1 MADVILANNFKTAA
15 STTIEAVYTS
25 PTTSKGTLITAF
37 TASNSAIASSY
48 FNAYIVDASGVVG
61 DPVQPQTI
69 VVKDRKNAGSGIV
82 NQLIPAGGTLRVSDQ
97 NAGYLNFYVT
107 GRDL

>member
-1 MADVILANNFKTAA
+1 MTDLVLVDNFKTIG
-15 STTIEAVYTS
+15 SDTIEVVYTA
-25 PTTSKGTLITAF
+25 TNATLITAF
-37 TASNSAIASSY
+37 TASNSSAASSY
-48 FNAYIVDASGVVG
+48 FNAYIVNAAGVVG

-69 VVKDRKNAGSGIV
+69 VVKDKKNAGSGVV

-107 GRDL
+107 GRTDT

>member
-1 MADVILANNFKTAA
+1 MADKVLVNNFKTAG
-15 STTIEAVYTS
+15 SDTIETVYTAA
-25 PTTSKGTLITAF
+25 KDTLITAF
-37 TASNSAIASSY
+37 TASNSSVASSY
-48 FNAYIVDASGVVG
+48 FNVYIVGSGGTVG

-69 VVKDRKNAGSGIV
+69 IVKDRKNAGSGVV

-107 GRDL
+107 GRIDS